1 MRVVQVSPY
10 DLARH
15 GGVQQHLLSLAAE
28 LRRRG
33 HEVLIVGPGAAA
45 PGSGQ
50 DLRMG
55 RMKLVSL
62 AGTSFELCLASA
74 AEMQD
79 LAARL
84 AAWKPDVIHYHA
96 IWVPFLPWQ
105 IFRQMRTASVAT
117 FHDTPPPGRKGAYLR
132 ATFKVMSWFLLRRLD
147 GAIAVSP
154 TPLAHLR
161 PGRHGTRPVVL
172 PPATDLSEFFALK
185 KAAVTERQTVLF
197 VGRLE
202 PRKGIQVLVEAWAL
216 IAGGRIPLP
225 DGLKMPRL
233 IVAGSGELG
242 ALVADA
248 ARRLGSDVLQHVPA
262 PDRAQHLR
270 LLSEASLAASPSI
283 YGESFGIVVVEA
295 LASGTPVIA
304 AANAGYAHVLTGRGR
319 DLLVEPGDAAALARK
334 FVELLAST
342 EKREALAQWGR
353 EHARQFDISAL
364 AAEFETVYRAAIT
377 SHSRSKSEGAGS
389 QL

>member
-10 DLARH
+10 DLSRH
-15 GGVQQHLLSLAAE
+15 GGVQQHLLSLSAE

-33 HEVLIVGPGAAA
+33 HDVLIVGPGAAA

-74 AEMQD
+74 AEMQA

-96 IWVPFLPWQ
+96 MWVPFLPWQ
-105 IFRQMRTASVAT
+105 IFRRMRIAAVAT

-132 ATFKVMSWFLLRRLD
+132 ATFKVLSRFLLRRLD

-161 PGRHGTRPVVL
+161 PGRHGTQPVVL

-185 KAAVTERQTVLF
+185 KAAVRERQTVLF

-202 PRKGIQVLVEAWAL
+202 PRKGIQVLIEAWGMVAS
-216 IAGGRIPLP
+216 GRIPLP
-225 DGLKMPRL
+225 EGLKMPRL
-233 IVAGSGELG
+233 IVAGSGELE
-242 ALVADA
+242 AHVAEA
-248 ARRLGSDVLQHVPA
+248 SRRLGNDVLQHVPA
-262 PDRAQHLR
+262 PHRAQHLR
-270 LLSEASLAASPSI
+270 LLSEATLAVSPSL

-304 AANAGYAHVLTGRGR
+304 AANAGYAHVLTGRGS
-319 DLLVEPGDAAALARK
+319 DLLVAPGDAAALARK
-334 FVELLAST
+334 IVELLADT
-342 EKREALAQWGR
+342 EKCEALAQWGR
-353 EHARQFDISAL
+353 EHARQFDISAV
-364 AAEFETVYRAAIT
+364 AAEFETVYRAAIA
-377 SHSRSKSEGAGS
+377 SHSRSKPEVAGS